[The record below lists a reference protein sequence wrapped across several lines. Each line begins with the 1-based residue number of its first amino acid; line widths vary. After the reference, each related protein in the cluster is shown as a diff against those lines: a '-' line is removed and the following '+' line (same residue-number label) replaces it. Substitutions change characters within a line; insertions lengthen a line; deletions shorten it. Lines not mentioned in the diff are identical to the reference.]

1 MTIAKQ
7 KEMLHQKIDRI
18 NDVKILNKLSDTIED
33 SVLILPTHLEDE
45 LLEIIDSSTSENTFS
60 SDQMSKIAEV

>member
-7 KEMLHQKIDRI
+7 KEMLHKKIDRI

-33 SVLILPTHLEDE
+33 SVLILPTHLENK
-45 LLEIIDSSTSENTFS
+45 LLEIIDSSTEENTFS